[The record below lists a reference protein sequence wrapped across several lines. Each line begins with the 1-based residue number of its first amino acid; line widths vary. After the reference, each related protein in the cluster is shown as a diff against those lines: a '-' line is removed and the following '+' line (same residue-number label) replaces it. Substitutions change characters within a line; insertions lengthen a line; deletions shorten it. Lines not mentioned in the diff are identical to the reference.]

1 MRKGLLSNNVEP
13 PTDRVGRRPL
23 VLLLV
28 AVVIGAGLWYVL
40 ERPRPTDPP
49 SGTTS
54 SADDGQTVDSAGAS
68 ADGTPRSAGI
78 EAGASRESG
87 QSGGSETTGDP
98 ARIVAGSGAESAGE
112 TPLVAPA
119 PESAIGKTSVD
130 APSNPETANQNH
142 LLATVEGVIGQI
154 GSAIRERLDIG
165 PGAAPDSKPEIEIT
179 HDAPPQDAAPSE
191 TGRADASGA
200 APSEAIAGT
209 VTGIVGSTTAGAN
222 TDPETE
228 AEAYVEHLT
237 GTAPQTIPVDQADH
251 FVTPE
256 HMLSL
261 IPQDSIENLSVGE
274 LARDETLSP
283 NAPLTIVREVEQIEN
298 ADAEQIIA
306 ESGGDLDR
314 ELRVPV
320 TYDDSQNNPAT
331 KTVEADT
338 VERITVREALERIRT
353 EPDGSLPVLRKVR
366 YFEVVTLNELL
377 GDTSAPSEDSF
388 LQVVTQPYRI
398 ESATLADLLRRR
410 QAENPDSIFYIH
422 TVQPTDEQ
430 GIWGIVHFGLIDK
443 FAHGIAIRRGEDVET
458 YTVRI
463 PRDADERLADR
474 SSSFLGR
481 MIDRK
486 TKDSY
491 VYNFREHRMGR
502 NPDLVFPGQE
512 LVIINFEIE
521 ELKAIYRYFTDS

>member
-1 MRKGLLSNNVEP
+1 M
-13 PTDRVGRRPL
+13 
-23 VLLLV
+23 V
-28 AVVIGAGLWYVL
+28 AIGAGLWYAQQQ
-40 ERPRPTDPP
+40 RSQPADPSNGIAAP
-49 SGTTS
+49 
-54 SADDGQTVDSAGAS
+54 ADGGQTAGSDGAS
-68 ADGTPRSAGI
+68 TDGAPRSAGTD
-78 EAGASRESG
+78 ATASQESG
-87 QSGGSETTGDP
+87 EP
-98 ARIVAGSGAESAGE
+98 A
-112 TPLVAPA
+112 
-119 PESAIGKTSVD
+119 
-130 APSNPETANQNH
+130 
-142 LLATVEGVIGQI
+142 GVIEGI
-154 GSAIRERLDIG
+154 GSATGERLGVGAGTDPDSEPRIADDASR
-165 PGAAPDSKPEIEIT
+165 PGAAPGE
-179 HDAPPQDAAPSE
+179 AVGLSE
-191 TGRADASGA
+191 SGGA
-200 APSEAIAGT
+200 APSAM
-209 VTGIVGSTTAGAN
+209 VTGSTSTPSGAS

-256 HMLSL
+256 HVLSL

-283 NAPLTIVREVEQIEN
+283 DTPLTIAREVDQIEN

-443 FAHGIAIRRGEDVET
+443 FGRGIAIRRGEDVET

-486 TKDSY
+486 TRDSY